1 MSDSLTMTVK
11 LSPEARKFIRSRVES
26 GEYASE
32 DEVLNE
38 GVSALR
44 RSEAEE
50 RDRFIR
56 EEVLPS
62 IEEHRLNPSSSITA
76 DELMLEMAAWRA
88 EREAQS

>member
-11 LSPEARKFIRSRVES
+11 LSPEAREFIRSRVES

-32 DEVLNE
+32 DDVLNQ

-44 RSEAEE
+44 RAEAEE

-62 IEEHRLNPSSSITA
+62 IEEHRLNPSSSITF

-88 EREAQS
+88 ERKA